1 MAIWNKVLQ
10 KLNNNNTQQYEVVM
24 LADKDGNIINT
35 FGAAS
40 NIPIAAG
47 EVDGYSNVHKF
58 GMIDGSSGTD
68 WSTIWTAADTASTKN
83 YPWGI
88 TAGTVSII
96 SAVDN
101 DTDGGAGAHTITV
114 EGLDANYNPVSESFT
129 LSGETETGEGSIVF
143 HRVNRAY
150 IAGGNTNLG
159 KIQIKN
165 GTEVVAEIAAGMGQ
179 TQMCVYTIPA
189 GKTGYLTRVAASS
202 SKNISTVIS
211 LFQRPHGQVFIRT
224 ASSMALYQNNQHIS
238 LDVPLPFSE
247 KTDLDLRQLGA
258 SNNTIAAD
266 FNIILVDNPS

>member
-96 SAVDN
+96 SAVDD

-150 IAGGNTNLG
+150 ITGGNTNLG